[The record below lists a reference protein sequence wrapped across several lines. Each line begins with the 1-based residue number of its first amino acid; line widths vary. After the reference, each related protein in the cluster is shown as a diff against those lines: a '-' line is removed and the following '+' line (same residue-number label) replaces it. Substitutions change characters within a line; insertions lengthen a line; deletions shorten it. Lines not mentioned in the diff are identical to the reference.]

1 MGFFSDHG
9 GDGQIR
15 KYRLYFI
22 ALNTPVYWTDCD
34 IDIVWGGF
42 TWAASPIVAGAV
54 SSAPTGATAT
64 FDYGDAD
71 GTVFTALSAQGGG
84 ELTQAAIYEAGFLS
98 TNQTAIPDEVVEIFS
113 GQIDSVQVSTVQKDV
128 ITFTFM
134 PPTQSQAVNIPTRL
148 LSTLLR
154 S

>member
-1 MGFFSDHG
+1 MGYFLDHG

-15 KYRLYFI
+15 KYRLYYI

-34 IDIVWGGF
+34 VDIMWGGYRW
-42 TWAASPIVAGAV
+42 TVAPIIPGGV
-54 SSAPTGATAT
+54 STAPTGATAT
-64 FDYGDAD
+64 FDYGDAS
-71 GTVFTALSAQGGG
+71 GTVFAALAAQNGG
-84 ELTQAAIYEAGFLS
+84 ELALAAIYEAGFLT
-98 TNQTAIPDEVVEIFS
+98 TNKTAVPDEVVEVFS
-113 GQIDSVQVSTVQKDV
+113 GRIDTVQVSNVQKDV

-134 PPTQSQAVNIPTRL
+134 PPALSAAATVPFRL